1 MNVNIVQ
8 KLNKNEFTCVCL
20 FCIFSMCLAK
30 QTISYTSAPVK
41 VRMLLFYRLRRSF
54 LKKKKLKKIE
64 KSSIKFI
71 LIVIEK

>member
-64 KSSIKFI
+64 RNEGFC
-71 LIVIEK
+71 

>member
-1 MNVNIVQ
+1 MNVNIAQ
-8 KLNKNEFTCVCL
+8 KLNKNVFTCVCS

-41 VRMLLFYRLRRSF
+41 VRMLLFYRLRLSF
-54 LKKKKLKKIE
+54 LKKKKKIIE
-64 KSSIKFI
+64 KSSIRFI